1 MTILLSIV
9 SWIDIRDDELKKIQ
23 YNIWWIFETHYNDC
37 GQKTKRAQIRSINFV
52 KMNKLN

>member
-23 YNIWWIFETHYNDC
+23 YNTWQIFETHYNDC
-37 GQKTKRAQIRSINFV
+37 GQKTKRAQIRSIC
-52 KMNKLN
+52 